1 MTTEEKDLSNNL
13 LGNVSHSDLTMIRNE
28 FLIHIKKLEK
38 DISKKIEE
46 QNKIISTSINL
57 INSKIN
63 EFSKNNS
70 SLIETNANII
80 VKLDKLEDIEN
91 FKKKAESQLITHE
104 IKLSNVIKDLT
115 ESKFKYDKIFID
127 NLTVPG
133 FIGPQCQYKNLSDY
147 LLYNIQIINKL
158 TKSREKMKKNLS
170 DLNHHFQNMN
180 KDFSINVSSI
190 NQSCNDYCDQKTVLL
205 ENELKNEIL
214 NMNGKIMDVRM
225 QYAKDTL
232 NFEKKINEMK
242 SQFDNMLLFFNDIE
256 SKFKEKISW
265 INNINNENQDNKND
279 DNKNNDNKNDDNKKY
294 INKNEDN
301 ENDNKNDDNKNYDN
315 KKDDDEN
322 DKKNIIVNNKKNMII
337 NEKNIKNNNNK
348 KNENKIKDDN
358 DKKMMIQ
365 NYDYNDKKNIIIN
378 ENNINNDINKNNI
391 NINENNINNDNNKN
405 NIIINENNIKNDT
418 NKKNMIVNEN
428 DDYND
433 NNKENIIINEN
444 KINNDNYK
452 KNFVINANYD
462 YNDLKTH
469 LNKKYEDLNEEIK
482 KVKSDFSNIFEEI
495 KSMKQILVDENFKK
509 NDNNFIYKYDFKKE
523 KKESFDSDKIEN
535 IDYENYY
542 NKKINVETEK
552 VRT

>member
-1 MTTEEKDLSNNL
+1 MTTEEKELSNNL

-46 QNKIISTSINL
+46 QNKIILTSINL

-104 IKLSNVIKDLT
+104 IKLNNVIKDLT

-133 FIGPQCQYKNLSDY
+133 FIGLQCQYKNLSEY

-158 TKSREKMKKNLS
+158 TKSRVKMKKNLS
-170 DLNHHFQNMN
+170 DLNQHFQNMN
-180 KDFSINVSSI
+180 KDFIINVSSI
-190 NQSCNDYCDQKTVLL
+190 NQSCNDYCDKKNVLL
-205 ENELKNEIL
+205 ENELKKEIL
-214 NMNGKIMDVRM
+214 NMNEKIMDARM
-225 QYAKDTL
+225 QYTKDTL
-232 NFEKKINEMK
+232 NFEKKSNEMK
-242 SQFDNMLLFFNDIE
+242 SQFDNMLLFFNDIK
-256 SKFKEKISW
+256 SKFNEKISL
-265 INNINNENQDNKND
+265 IDDIGHENQDNKND
-279 DNKNNDNKNDDNKKY
+279 
-294 INKNEDN
+294 
-301 ENDNKNDDNKNYDN
+301 DNKNDDNKNYDN
-315 KKDDDEN
+315 KNDDNENYDKKNDNNENEN
-322 DKKNIIVNNKKNMII
+322 DKKNVVINENYINNDNNIKNMII
-337 NEKNIKNNNNK
+337 NEKIINNKDNK

-358 DKKMMIQ
+358 NKKMIIE
-365 NYDYNDKKNIIIN
+365 NYDYNENNRKNII
-378 ENNINNDINKNNI
+378 
-391 NINENNINNDNNKN
+391 INENNINNDNNKN
-405 NIIINENNIKNDT
+405 NIINENNIK
-418 NKKNMIVNEN
+418 I
-428 DDYND
+428 D
-433 NNKENIIINEN
+433 NNKENIINENNINNDNNKNNIINENNIKIDNNKENTIVNEN
-444 KINNDNYK
+444 KINNDNNK
-452 KNFVINANYD
+452 KNFVINSNYD
-462 YNDLKTH
+462 YNNLKTH

-482 KVKSDFSNIFEEI
+482 KVKSDFSKIFEEI

-509 NDNNFIYKYDFKKE
+509 NDNNFIDKYDFKKE

-535 IDYENYY
+535 IDYEKYY
-542 NKKINVETEK
+542 NKKINEEKEK